1 MEQKMNPDDYTIDIS
16 TVTTTGDISI
26 TSGSTTMYDTY
37 TTDTVDLSGIIFSS
51 VTDEKRQRLRDG
63 GEIPVDIWA
72 KLYNNGIIDD

>member
-1 MEQKMNPDDYTIDIS
+1 MNPDDYTIDIS

-51 VTDEKRQRLRDG
+51 TADEKRQRLRDG